1 MTQNLSLQTNWIAGN
16 RIATE
21 LYQKA
26 RVPTEILQS
35 EAKSSDLGVKI
46 KNKDARVNYP

>member
-1 MTQNLSLQTNWIAGN
+1 MPQNLSPQMNQIGGN

-21 LYQKA
+21 LNQKA

-35 EAKSSDLGVKI
+35 EAKSEDCGVMI
-46 KNKDARVNYP
+46 NHKDAQDIYP